1 MLEGNGPHIAV
12 TPPGPKAAAV
22 IARDERHL
30 STSLTRTARLVAAS
44 AHGAYVDDIDG
55 NRYLD
60 FGSGIA
66 VTILGHTHPR
76 VVTAIERQAAEL
88 IHVNSCDYFSLPQ
101 VEYAER
107 INALAPGSGAK
118 RVFFS
123 NSGSEAV
130 EAAIKSAVYHTGR
143 TGFVAFT
150 GGFHGRTMGALGLT
164 SNAAVSRARYAG
176 AMMPNVAFA
185 PYANPY
191 RNPFSGDCA
200 AAALDY
206 LEDHILDGALPAE
219 NCAAIV
225 FEPLQGAAGYIVPP
239 VEFVRGLERICRER
253 GILLVADEVQTGFAK
268 TGHMFASE
276 AFGVEPDLICLSK
289 AIAAGLPMGA
299 TVGRAELFEWD
310 ANTHE
315 NTLGG
320 NPVVVAAALAV
331 LDVIEEEHLAER
343 AVRIGE
349 RVTSGLGELQAA
361 HPRIG
366 DVRGL
371 GAMIG
376 LEFVTDP
383 ETKEPDTAARDA
395 FITTCF
401 ESGLLVLGAGASS
414 IRLSPPLVL
423 TDGETDTG
431 LEIMTGAL
439 RAIGV

>member
-1 MLEGNGPHIAV
+1 MHAGTGPHIAV
-12 TPPGPKAAAV
+12 TPPGPRAEAV
-22 IARDERHL
+22 IARDERYL
-30 STSLTRTARLVAAS
+30 STSLMRTARLVAAS
-44 AHGAYVDDIDG
+44 AHGAYVDDVDG
-55 NRYLD
+55 NRFLD
-60 FGSGIA
+60 FGSGIG

-76 VVTAIERQAAEL
+76 VVTAIERQTTQL

-101 VEYAER
+101 VAYAER
-107 INALAPGSGAK
+107 ITALVPGAGPK

-130 EAAIKSAVYHTGR
+130 EAAVKSAVYHTGR

-164 SNAAVSRARYAG
+164 SNAAVSRARYSG
-176 AMMPNVAFA
+176 AMMPSVAFA
-185 PYANPY
+185 PFANPY
-191 RNPFSGDCA
+191 RNPFSGDCSE
-200 AAALDY
+200 AALRY
-206 LEDHILDGALPAE
+206 LEDEILDRVLPAE

-225 FEPLQGAAGYIVPP
+225 FEPIQGAGGYIVPP
-239 VEFVRGLERICRER
+239 TEFVRGLERICRER

-276 AFGVEPDLICLSK
+276 AFGVEPDLVCLSK

-299 TVGRAELFEWD
+299 TVGRAELLEWES
-310 ANTHE
+310 NTHE

-331 LDVIEEEHLAER
+331 LDVIEEEGLVER
-343 AVRIGE
+343 AAEIGE
-349 RVTSGLGELQAA
+349 RITAGLGELQAA

-383 ETKEPDTAARDA
+383 ETREPDTPARDA

-423 TDGETDTG
+423 TDAEIDTG
-431 LEIMTGAL
+431 LDIMADALGA
-439 RAIGV
+439 IET